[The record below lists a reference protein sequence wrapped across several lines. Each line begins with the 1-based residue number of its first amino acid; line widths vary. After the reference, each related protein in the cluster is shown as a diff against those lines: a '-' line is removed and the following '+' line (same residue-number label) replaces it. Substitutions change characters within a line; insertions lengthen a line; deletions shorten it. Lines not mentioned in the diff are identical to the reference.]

1 MYFYVI
7 QTVFKLFKNHKN
19 QRSQIVLNFILKILQ
34 SAKNQTGSI
43 FFHLKIAQLYI
54 IMYFYVIQTVFKLF
68 KNHKNQRSQI
78 VLNFILKIL
87 QSAKNQTGSIFFH
100 LKIAQLY
107 IIMYFYVIQTVFK
120 LFKNHKN
127 QRSQIMLDFILK
139 ILQSAK
145 NQTGSIFFHLKI
157 AQLYIIMYFYVI
169 QTVFKLFKNHKNQR
183 SQIVLNF
190 ILKILQSAKSQTGSI
205 FFHLKIAQLYIIM
218 YFYVIQ
224 TVFKLF
230 KNHKNQRSQ
239 IVLNFI
245 LKMLQ
250 SATISKSQTGSIFF
264 HLKIAQLYI
273 IMYFYVIQ
281 TVFKLFKNH
290 KNQRSQIVLN
300 FILKIL
306 QSAKNQTGSIFFH
319 LKIAQLYII
328 MYFYVI
334 QTVFKLFKNHKN
346 QRSQIV
352 LNFILK
358 MYNLLKVKPINIFSP
373 QNSSVIYN
381 YVFLCYLDCFQTI

>member
-1 MYFYVI
+1 MYLYVIQTVFKLFKNHKNQRSQIVLNFILKILQSAKNLTGSIFFHTKISQLCIIMYFYII

-34 SAKNQTGSI
+34 SAKNQTG
-43 FFHLKIAQLYI
+43 L
-54 IMYFYVIQTVFKLF
+54 
-68 KNHKNQRSQI
+68 
-78 VLNFILKIL
+78 
-87 QSAKNQTGSIFFH
+87 
-100 LKIAQLY
+100 
-107 IIMYFYVIQTVFK
+107 
-120 LFKNHKN
+120 
-127 QRSQIMLDFILK
+127 
-139 ILQSAK
+139 
-145 NQTGSIFFHLKI
+145 
-157 AQLYIIMYFYVI
+157 
-169 QTVFKLFKNHKNQR
+169 
-183 SQIVLNF
+183 
-190 ILKILQSAKSQTGSI
+190 
-205 FFHLKIAQLYIIM
+205 
-218 YFYVIQ
+218 
-224 TVFKLF
+224 
-230 KNHKNQRSQ
+230 
-239 IVLNFI
+239 
-245 LKMLQ
+245 
-250 SATISKSQTGSIFF
+250 IFF

-358 MYNLLKVKPINIFSP
+358 ILQSAKNQTGLIFFHLKIAQLYIIMYFYVIQTVFKLFKNHKNQRSQIMLNFILKIYNLLKIKP
-373 QNSSVIYN
+373 
-381 YVFLCYLDCFQTI
+381 D